1 MFYNVRRMK
10 LEELEALVD
19 EFNRIARKAGEEAE
33 RVMRGRGHI
42 MMCDY
47 RDQLIKAELW
57 AEGFSYSFAMKA
69 RRELAKRE
77 RSREVMR
84 LARQFR
90 NAISEIDMGTALRM
104 AWSTANRGGHRIA
117 NACHKEERSDA
128 PEILS
133 DAIAHALASVPA
145 LEAVGMTLSQGITT
159 GRRLWG
165 TFATKCS
172 SGFEDAFRFVMNP
185 FCANCYAGEAIEAR
199 YNSKTKKHEGF
210 LVDYAKSPIF
220 DWVENPENLLGM
232 RGIIFDQLL
241 RFLRFYA
248 GHYLGGSAVEPAREI
263 AEELSHRR
271 EQFMREGEFY
281 S

>member
-10 LEELEALVD
+10 LKELAALVD

-47 RDQLIKAELW
+47 RDQLIKSELW
-57 AEGFSYSFAMKA
+57 EMGFSYSFTMKVRA
-69 RRELAKRE
+69 ELNKRRRL
-77 RSREVMR
+77 REVMR

-90 NAISEIDMGTALRM
+90 NAIAEIDMATALRM
-104 AWSTANRGGHRIA
+104 AWSTFNKGGNRIA
-117 NACHKEERSDA
+117 NACHKAEHSDA

-133 DAIAHALASVPA
+133 NAIAHALASVPA
-145 LEAVGMTLSQGITT
+145 LEAVGMALSQGVTT

-185 FCANCYAGEAIEAR
+185 FCVNCYAGDTIETR
-199 YNSKTKKHEGF
+199 YNRKTMQREGF
-210 LVDYAKSPIF
+210 LVDYAKSSIF

-248 GHYLGGSAVEPAREI
+248 GHYLGESTTEPAREI

-281 S
+281 